1 MKRTRLLLATLV
13 TAVCVLF
20 GFTAAACGKTAPET
34 YSVTF
39 NVQGHGEA
47 PAAITDIKEGS
58 KIEKP
63 NDPVDEDYI
72 FGGWFKDSACEYEWK
87 FDVDTVTSTRVL
99 YAKWTTKTYTV
110 TFDLQGHGE
119 AVSAQVVEK
128 GATVTQPDA
137 PEESG
142 YQFAGWYKES
152 ACTNVWDFENDTV
165 SGDNTLYAKWKEVY
179 NVAYGSSAKFRVDEE
194 NYFEVAATGT
204 YRFSFVNDEAD
215 TESFKLDGQT
225 EQQISSSGEKAKYFL
240 EKGRHTIDTLDAA
253 FNVTVSLVEVE
264 LPFTKLNT
272 YCGETYE
279 LKVTHLGYDFTTE
292 AKTNIVMVRFGLVGS
307 SRTMTVDNFD
317 GEFYYIS
324 GVNMYVKLAIS
335 GSESDDSIAIDI
347 YVGDMDNEGNVIY
360 PAQPTDTLT
369 RAKNATEI
377 VKELQVSAA
386 GATNTATLEEHFT
399 YVYFDVSK
407 YMGQWLQFSGIES
420 GTQFYWVN
428 LAGDRTGE
436 IAEQIFIEADTPIKL
451 EKADYTCI
459 AVCPANQKDTVTF
472 TVKTSEAPKGI
483 TADNPI
489 IMTGTSQTL
498 RDVNASYMAPVDY
511 YIQFNAETAGFYN
524 ITLSSKTD
532 SSTTVS
538 YTTYFEVNGEK
549 YGYYNMNWYGGLSS
563 SAPTA
568 KVTLNTTNSIMVKL
582 TSSSATYT
590 LSIEKEPEKV
600 HGTLVTGVFRGTDDS
615 DVTHMLDVNVDTKSV
630 TYTRIFNGNNQ
641 QIGTGTYTEQ
651 NGEYAFIADTKE
663 YTFEVNEDG
672 SLVFDT
678 NGNGNVTLCLFDSSK
693 EANLAGRYTTEM
705 VDGDPET
712 DSPEDITRYNVY
724 LIISGTPDTG
734 FTADYYCSEWDMS
747 EENRPIGY
755 KDGQY
760 YFNYWLYNAETAYI
774 TIDSENKLTISGFN
788 PTAGRT
794 DWAEFTKTDEYPLA
808 LASETYV
815 YNDGTTKYTAAI
827 EFYYGVYTVSFNGGS
842 AAVLSYE
849 NGKFVATVSV
859 GGNAVT
865 LSITKKTDTVILV
878 EGFNGADSSA
888 DFEVKENG
896 GNQGET
902 TGLSEGTY
910 KNGNWTL
917 VITKNGD
924 AYTGTYRDSSSM
936 LTPAEITLVAAD
948 GGGYTFTWHDSTDYE
963 VTSTI
968 TVLSKGKVMIGNYNG
983 FDDSAAFVQEG
994 YHIEAGKYL
1003 YDNGKFTLTIKEE
1016 GDSYTG
1022 TYKDASSMMQ
1032 PADIQLV
1039 YANGKWTF
1047 TCKDFSNTER
1057 TVTITVLSGERLQ
1070 LANYDGG
1077 GDTHTANFEK
1087 EEFVAL
1093 AQGKYASVG
1102 LSANHIIEI
1111 IGNDTLGYT
1120 VTYTYNSFAPS
1131 ENLAITIGDDSYS
1144 FDVSLMGGMVKF
1156 TVNFKISNDRS
1167 FLTVTSSNDSNNF
1180 GPNGTF
1186 QNVER

>member
-13 TAVCVLF
+13 TTLCVLL
-20 GFTAAACGKTAPET
+20 GFATAACAKDVPPT

-47 PAAITDIKEGS
+47 PAAITDIEEGA
-58 KIEKP
+58 KIQKP
-63 NDPVDEDYI
+63 ADPVAEDYT
-72 FGGWFKDSACEYEWK
+72 FGGWFKDAACQYEWK
-87 FDVDTVTSTRVL
+87 FDTDTVTSSRTL
-99 YAKWTTKTYTV
+99 YAKWTDKIYTL
-110 TFDLQGHGE
+110 TFDMQEHG
-119 AVSAQVVEK
+119 AQIAAQTGLIK
-128 GATVTQPDA
+128 GTKAQEPAA
-137 PEESG
+137 PTEEG
-142 YQFAGWYKES
+142 FVFAGWYKETE
-152 ACTNVWDFENDTV
+152 CENLWDFATDAVNGDT
-165 SGDNTLYAKWKEVY
+165 TIYAKWKEIYV
-179 NVAYGSSAKFRVDEE
+179 VSAEESAKFRVDEE
-194 NYFEVAATGT
+194 NYFTVPVAGT
-204 YRFSFVNDEAD
+204 YSFVFVNDEASSD
-215 TESFKLDGQT
+215 QFKLDGET
-225 EQQISSSGEKAKYFL
+225 EQQIVNGNAGKYL
-240 EKGRHTIDTLDAA
+240 LDEGRHTIDTLGVPFD
-253 FNVTVSLVEVE
+253 VTVSLEEVD
-264 LPFTKLNT
+264 LPFTKLNS
-272 YCGETYE
+272 YFGSEYE
-279 LKVTHLGYDFTTE
+279 LNVISLGVDFITE
-292 AKTNIVMVRFGLVGS
+292 VKNNVVMIRFGAIGS
-307 SRTMTVDNFD
+307 AEYMTVDNFD
-317 GEFYYIS
+317 GEYYHAS
-324 GVNMYVKLAIS
+324 SAKCHVKLGITGDDVSDTVSIKAYVAFEDNK
-335 GSESDDSIAIDI
+335 GNWEYPSEL
-347 YVGDMDNEGNVIY
+347 
-360 PAQPTDTLT
+360 TDTLT

-377 VKELQVSAA
+377 VKKMAVTDA
-386 GATNTATLEEHFT
+386 GAENTAEIENSFN
-399 YVYFDVSK
+399 YAYFDVAD
-407 YMGQWLQFSGIES
+407 YLGEWLVFSYAA
-420 GTQFYWVN
+420 GTQFRWVDVEY
-428 LAGDRTGE
+428 GRTGDLADD
-436 IAEQIFIEADTPIKL
+436 IPIEADTPIKL
-451 EKADYTCI
+451 NNGSGYTHM
-459 AVCPANQKDTVTF
+459 AVRPASGNSVTF
-472 TVKTSEAPKGI
+472 TVKTSEAPVGL
-483 TADNPI
+483 TEDNPI
-489 IMTGTSQTL
+489 VMTGTTQTL
-498 RDVNASYMAPVDY
+498 RDSNASYMAPIDY

-524 ITLSSKTD
+524 ITLSSQTG

-549 YGYYNMNWYGGLSS
+549 YGYYNMTWYGGLSN

-568 KVTLNTTNSIMVKL
+568 KVSLNTTNSIMVKL

-590 LSIEKEPEKV
+590 LTVEKVPEKV

-615 DVTHMLDVNVDTKSV
+615 DVTHMLDVNVDMKSV
-630 TYTRIFNGNNQ
+630 TYTRIFNGNKQ
-641 QIGTGTYTEQ
+641 QIGTGTYSEQ

-712 DSPEDITRYNVY
+712 DRPEDITRYNVY

-734 FTADYYCSEWDMS
+734 FTANYYCSEWDMI

-788 PTAGRT
+788 PTASRT

-859 GGNAVT
+859 GGNEVT

-878 EGFNGADSSA
+878 EGFDGADSSA
-888 DFEVKENG
+888 DFEVKEDG
-896 GNQGET
+896 GSQGET
-902 TGLSEGTY
+902 ADLSEGTY

-924 AYTGTYRDSSSM
+924 AYTGTYQDASSM
-936 LTPAEITLVAAD
+936 LTPVEITLVAAN
-948 GGGYTFTWHDSTDYE
+948 GGYTFTWSDSTGYE
-963 VTSTI
+963 FTSTL

-983 FDDSAAFVQEG
+983 WDDSATFVQEG
-994 YHIEAGKYL
+994 YLIEAGKYT
-1003 YDNGKFTLTIKEE
+1003 YDDGKFTLTIKEE

-1032 PADIQLV
+1032 PADIRLV

-1057 TVTITVLSGERLQ
+1057 TVTITVLSVERLQ

-1102 LSANHIIEI
+1102 LPANHIIEI
-1111 IGNDTLGYT
+1111 VGNDTLGYT
-1120 VTYTYNSFAPS
+1120 VNYTYGNFAPL

-1144 FDVSLMGGMVKF
+1144 FDVSLMDGMVEF
-1156 TVNFKISNDRS
+1156 TVNFKISKDRS
-1167 FLTVTSSNDSNNF
+1167 FLTVTSSNDKNNS